1 MALKKNDTN
10 LEVIE
15 NEVTIEPEEMDAAQK
30 EADSMDLDGAAVV
43 VELRKP
49 LQYEGKTYKTL
60 SFDFERLTGKDGM
73 QIERE
78 VQLTTGT
85 AVLLPAYNTDYLIR
99 MCARASLDDMGADG
113 IESLGIR
120 DFNTV
125 IGKARGFLNRSGS

>member
-1 MALKKNDTN
+1 MAFSSNRNDNLKI
-10 LEVIE
+10 VE
-15 NEVTIEPEEMDAAQK
+15 NEVTIDEKEMEAAMK
-30 EADSMDLDGAAVV
+30 EAEGAESAVV

-49 LQYEGKTYKTL
+49 LDYEGKTYKTL
-60 SFDFERLTGKDGM
+60 GFDFDRLTGKDGM

-99 MCARASLDDMGADG
+99 MCARASLEEIGADA
-113 IESLGIR
+113 IQALGIR